1 MKSVELIMD
10 RADSEMLQAAQITYE
25 ARLNLLNHFKNG
37 LAEELQNKLF
47 DRYEEAF
54 AAYELAKEYIIK
66 KYTPEPNPASFNAVF
81 ATDQIV
87 FYYEQ

>member
-1 MKSVELIMD
+1 MRAVELTMD

-25 ARLNLLNHFKNG
+25 ARLNLLNNFKNG

-54 AAYELAKEYIIK
+54 AAYELAKQYVID

-87 FYYEQ
+87 FFYE

>member
-1 MKSVELIMD
+1 MRAVELIMD

-25 ARLNLLNHFKNG
+25 ARLNLLNNFKNG

-54 AAYELAKEYIIK
+54 AAYELAKQYVID
-66 KYTPEPNPASFNAVF
+66 KYTPEPNPTSFNAVF

-87 FYYEQ
+87 FFYE